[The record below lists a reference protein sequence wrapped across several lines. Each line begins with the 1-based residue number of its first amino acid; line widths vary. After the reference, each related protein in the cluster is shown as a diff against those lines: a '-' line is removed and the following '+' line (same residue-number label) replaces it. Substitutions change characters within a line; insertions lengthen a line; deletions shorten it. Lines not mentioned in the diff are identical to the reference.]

1 MQRRVLPVM
10 KIVRTRGVLK
20 RTKRLLRRDWWQ
32 MRKLRASMRGMQTL
46 LFPENE
52 MNGFVL
58 RGKTGIHLKQQLQTR
73 IDGSGLSAPLATD
86 SDLER
91 ERELFDELP
100 PQQLAQRAT
109 KLRRLADRIRLEK
122 GDPANVANL
131 LTLLLL
137 SGWLQCKFIVHT
149 SKNEEI
155 IKEAQELEQLHYSRI
170 RSLLRISMVKT
181 LRPH

>member
-1 MQRRVLPVM
+1 M
-10 KIVRTRGVLK
+10 LK

-58 RGKTGIHLKQQLQTR
+58 RGKTGIHLKQQLRTR

-122 GDPANVANL
+122 GDPENVANL
-131 LTLLLL
+131 LTLRLL